1 MKPAIAAMAAS
12 GRTYEMMSCLGGVAS
27 AAITS
32 HSVLGVTRM
41 FLTRSTMFI
50 SCLLPRSF
58 FGALILNDALRLAYA
73 NLPLDACA
81 PGRLLRWRR
90 WRLLPAPASHTAPGP
105 GLFHF
110 ALERELRQSGGRRNA
125 LPERRSRAPRGGR
138 SARSQPPG
146 RGV

>member
-32 HSVLGVTRM
+32 HSVPGVTRM

-73 NLPLDACA
+73 NLPLDAGA

-90 WRLLPAPASHTAPGP
+90 RLLPTPASHTAPGP
-105 GLFHF
+105 GLFRL
-110 ALERELRQSGGRRNA
+110 AVERELRQSGGRRNA
-125 LPERRSRAPRGGR
+125 LPER
-138 SARSQPPG
+138 
-146 RGV
+146 